1 MAHAYP
7 TATPSPRPVTRRLAS
22 GTSVGVVGT
31 VKIIPQ
37 WLLAFTMDGASIDP
51 RHLIGVCLVTLSA
64 CAWAASGGVSKSPP
78 RLPSRVLFV

>member
-7 TATPSPRPVTRRLAS
+7 SGTPSPRPVTHRLAS

>member
-7 TATPSPRPVTRRLAS
+7 TGTPSPRPITRRLAS

-37 WLLAFTMDGASIDP
+37 WLLAFTMDGASLDP
-51 RHLIGVCLVTLSA
+51 RHLAGVVLVTVSA
-64 CAWAASGGVSKSPP
+64 LLWASSGGVAT
-78 RLPSRVLFV
+78 RFQE